1 MSIKKEGIVP
11 VDVSKSDLTY
21 QPWSGYCEPR
31 AKPKKCPMRI
41 DAMSEIADLAVEMAV
56 LYGNEPT
63 VAFED
68 TGVYGRP
75 LIAFLESKGIKAARM
90 SPLLSAKVAKA
101 NDKPVKTDAIDCSTI
116 AEVYYTKDKV
126 RGMNISVKAMDPSGL
141 SRQLRERTKEAQS
154 AKCRF
159 RKTLDLVWPLWGGV
173 FKDVYAAG
181 PWAIVKEYLHPS
193 ILPSK
198 RKATVVKFLES
209 SGIHGLRAEAMAA
222 KAIEHARSCPSG
234 VWECSPMVDDLRYK
248 MATLE
253 AIFKDK
259 ARIEDDLFSRFGGGE
274 GYRIATSIPG
284 VGRSLALVLLA
295 EIGDPMRFR
304 SPKSIVSY
312 AGMEPR
318 IKGSGRDDG
327 LHRGITKKGN
337 ARLRWAAAMAVR
349 AMVIVGSANPIV
361 RFKNRLINENHLSCE
376 AATVAAASKL
386 LRVLLMMLKSGQEF
400 KQD

>member
-1 MSIKKEGIVP
+1 MSIKKEGIVS

-116 AEVYYTKDKV
+116 AEVYCTKDKV
-126 RGMNISVKAMDPSGL
+126 RGMNISVKAMDPSDL

-159 RKTLDLVWPLWGGV
+159 RKTLDLVWPLWDGV

-193 ILPSK
+193 ILLSK

-222 KAIEHARSCPSG
+222 KAIEYARSCPSG

-337 ARLRWAAAMAVR
+337 ARLRWAATMAVR

-361 RFKNRLINENHLSCE
+361 RFKSRLINENHLSCE

>member
-1 MSIKKEGIVP
+1 MSIKKEGIVS

-41 DAMSEIADLAVEMAV
+41 GAMSEIAGLAVEMAA
-56 LYGNEPT
+56 LCGNEPT

-126 RGMNISVKAMDPSGL
+126 RGMNVSVKAMDPSDL
-141 SRQLRERTKEAQS
+141 SRQLRERAKEGQA

-159 RKTLDLVWPLWGGV
+159 RKTLDLVWPLWDVV

-193 ILPSK
+193 VLLSK
-198 RKATVVKFLES
+198 RKGTVVKLLES
-209 SGIHGLRAEAMAA
+209 SGIHGLRAEAMAE
-222 KAIEHARSCPSG
+222 KAIEYARSCPSG

-248 MATLE
+248 MASLE
-253 AIFKDK
+253 AILKDR

-337 ARLRWAAAMAVR
+337 ARLRWAATMAVR
-349 AMVIVGSANPIV
+349 AMVINGSANPIV
-361 RFKNRLINENHLSCE
+361 RFKNRLINENHLSRE